1 MRCPYT
7 TAKRIIEYIRNVL
20 SVPSEDYGGLPPCP
34 YVKAEL
40 DNRKLML
47 AELDPD
53 KENLLS
59 IIREFS
65 KSSYESLLVAQKMPI
80 GESLSAKE
88 TGYYQKQVNRIL
100 KKMGMKEYKCICFN
114 PNDNVGRVRQQA
126 PYFLI
131 NIAHSDVLSAAHK
144 NIMKTNYF
152 AYMSEEYV
160 KFLHVD
166 PKKVTRKVGN

>member
-1 MRCPYT
+1 MKCPYT
-7 TAKRIIEYIRNVL
+7 TAKRMIAYIRDVL
-20 SVPSEDYGGLPPCP
+20 SIPSAEYGGLPPCP
-34 YVKAEL
+34 FVKAEL
-40 DNRKLML
+40 SNRKLML

-53 KENLLS
+53 QENLVS

-65 KSSYESLLVAQKMPI
+65 KSSYESLLVAQKMPSS
-80 GESLSAKE
+80 ESLSAKE

-100 KKMGMKEYKCICFN
+100 KKLAMEEYKCICFN
-114 PNDNVGRVRQQA
+114 PNDKVGSVRQRA

-131 NIAHSDVLSAAHK
+131 NIARANVLSAAHK
-144 NIMKTNYF
+144 KILKTNYF
-152 AYMSEEYV
+152 AYMSDEYV